1 MAGRRGRGAV
11 TRELRPGSIS
21 RSLSY
26 PRSRL
31 GRIQPRTD
39 APAYSGG
46 IDGLAVRTTENFAVS
61 FRASGA
67 WPDLGNVARAATR
80 PRRHHRARRAGPP
93 DVPGGCADC
102 SDATCLELARKIAQ
116 HTEPVVEP
124 RRNRRARADV
134 RHVLHRHAG
143 VSVGEMRVVSTS
155 STTGSNRSADIFRYS
170 SWHARPQV
178 CTCRSTAWVARRSW
192 SPACQAPSSPSGQP
206 RRRAVPG
213 TCEINP
219 LGLQAPGSPTGQP
232 RSDGRCQ
239 ARADR
244 PRVRTGELLHVRSL
258 HRAVEGFAA

>member
-155 STTGSNRSADIFRYS
+155 STTGSNRSADIS
-170 SWHARPQV
+170 AEP
-178 CTCRSTAWVARRSW
+178 
-192 SPACQAPSSPSGQP
+192 
-206 RRRAVPG
+206 PG
-213 TCEINP
+213 TQSSDRCRPVAERARSCRGKSLSTP
-219 LGLQAPGSPTGQP
+219 TRWLSPVETSRG
-232 RSDGRCQ
+232 
-239 ARADR
+239 ARAD
-244 PRVRTGELLHVRSL
+244 VGHVL
-258 HRAVEGFAA
+258 HRHASVSVDEMRVVSTSSTTGPIRSADIFR